1 MIKEKTITQ
10 IDAAMKFR
18 WHIDE
23 ETGCWICESGHTDKQ
38 GYRFTRIAGIRT
50 RVHRLAYWVFN
61 NKSPKG
67 KVIRHICDNRACIN
81 PLHLVAGT
89 KRDNTQDMIQRGRA
103 SDWKDR
109 RMLAVDRRRKLTAK
123 EIHKIRRRR
132 ESSYKLSEIY
142 GVSATHIRRI
152 RNGSR
157 CTGLRSEHAIT
168 KVLRYCRNIL
178 SLSYRKRYCRKIE
191 RKSG

>member
-1 MIKEKTITQ
+1 MKRKITQ
-10 IDAAMKFR
+10 LEAAMRFR

-23 ETGCWICESGHTDKQ
+23 KIGCWICESGHTDKQ
-38 GYRFTRIAGIRT
+38 GYRFMRVGGIRT
-50 RVHRLAYWVFN
+50 RVHRLAFWVFK

-89 KRDNTQDMIQRGRA
+89 KQENTKDMLNRGRA
-103 SDWKDR
+103 SDWEDR
-109 RMLAVDRRRKLTAK
+109 WILAEDRRRKLTAQ
-123 EIHKIRRRR
+123 EIHEIRRRQ

-157 CTGLRSEHAIT
+157 CTGLRSEHAIA
-168 KVLRYCRNIL
+168 KLLRYCRRI
-178 SLSYRKRYCRKIE
+178 CRIKG
-191 RKSG
+191 ST